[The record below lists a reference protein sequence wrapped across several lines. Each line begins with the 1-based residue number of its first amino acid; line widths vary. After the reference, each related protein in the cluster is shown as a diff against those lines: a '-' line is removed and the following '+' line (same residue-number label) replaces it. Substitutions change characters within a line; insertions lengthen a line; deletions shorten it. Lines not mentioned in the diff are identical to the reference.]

1 VAPPAASPSLSSRP
15 DPYSQIHNP
24 LNVGWGT
31 TPAPGPTPEVTPPT
45 VALPAQVRTRSG
57 WVRRLLPV
65 LVLLALVA
73 LAWWQR
79 DWISDT
85 VDGVLDD
92 SSEQGAAPSATPV
105 SNGPAALV
113 DPTEVY
119 LDWERANYAQ
129 VQPLAAQVRSAK
141 ALGSDDP
148 LVMLQQV
155 DVGRSAVAT
164 LVLVLDTAPD
174 SPIRSDILALLT
186 SIDLALADLRAAA
199 ERADATGIATA
210 QQQLDRADEQLDG
223 LQERYGDRSILLR

>member
-1 VAPPAASPSLSSRP
+1 MAPQAAAPSLSSRP

-45 VALPAQVRTRSG
+45 VALPTPVRTRSG

-65 LVLLALVA
+65 LVLVALAA

-92 SSEQGAAPSATPV
+92 SSEQGAAPSATPA

-113 DPTEVY
+113 DPTEV
-119 LDWERANYAQ
+119 
-129 VQPLAAQVRSAK
+129 
-141 ALGSDDP
+141 
-148 LVMLQQV
+148 
-155 DVGRSAVAT
+155 
-164 LVLVLDTAPD
+164 
-174 SPIRSDILALLT
+174 T
-186 SIDLALADLRAAA
+186 SIALADLRAAA
-199 ERADATGIATA
+199 ERADAPGIATA